1 MAKLIDAA
9 KAAHGAGNGEEAV
22 RLCRKV
28 LTSSPKDGAALELMG
43 TALFEMGRW
52 REAAEALQ
60 KAIGRAGEAAPLHS
74 MAGIANL
81 RLQQVEKA
89 VKHFDRAVEA
99 CRDRTDELDAMGRLL
114 YEQGALS
121 HAEACMRRAAAIDPH
136 NASWLNNLA
145 LILKDDGRRE
155 EAAQAWEQA
164 LRLSPEH
171 TGALTNLG
179 VMRFDQRRLDEAADL
194 LERALKLQP
203 LPEAAWHLGLVY
215 LLQGRYRDGFAL
227 YEARFAVRRSRPK
240 DYPQPLWD
248 GTPAPE
254 KSLVVYHEQGLGDT
268 IQFARFLAAA
278 RERVGRLLF
287 VCQAPLARLL
297 ASLPG
302 VDVMIES
309 ESLAERDLALS
320 ADLQV
325 SLLSLPHVLGV
336 TLEDLPGAERY
347 VRADPAH
354 IDHWQARMADDWGLR
369 VGIAW
374 AGNPVNP
381 RDGERSCTLMDF
393 APLAQVDG
401 VSLYSLQKGHGSE
414 QTADFLTDFTSDLH
428 DFADTAALVANLDLV
443 ITVDTAVAHLAA
455 AMGKPVWT
463 LHSKHCDWR
472 WMTDRADT
480 PWYPGMRL
488 FRQSTDGDWTP
499 VVNDVATALRRW
511 LSPAEPRFATLVEA

>member
-1 MAKLIDAA
+1 MAKLIEQA
-9 KAAHGAGNGEEAV
+9 KAAQQAGNGEEAV

-28 LTSSPKDGAALELMG
+28 LTSSPKDAAALEVMG

-81 RLQQVEKA
+81 RLRHVEKA
-89 VKHFDRAVEA
+89 VRHFDRAVEA

-114 YEQGALS
+114 YEQGALP
-121 HAEACMRRAAAIDPH
+121 HAEACMRRAVRIDPH
-136 NASWLNNLA
+136 NAAWLNNLA
-145 LILKDDGRRE
+145 LILKEDGRRE
-155 EAAQAWEQA
+155 EAVQAWEQA
-164 LRLSPEH
+164 MRLNPKH
-171 TGALTNLG
+171 TGALLNLG
-179 VMRFDQRRLDEAADL
+179 ITRFDQRRLDEAADL
-194 LERALKLQP
+194 LEAALKLQP

-227 YEARFAVRRSRPK
+227 YEARFAVRGSRPK
-240 DYPQPLWD
+240 DYPQPVWD
-248 GTPAPE
+248 GAPAPE
-254 KSLVVYHEQGLGDT
+254 QTLVVYHEQGLGDT

-278 RERVGRLLF
+278 RARVGRLLF
-287 VCQAPLARLL
+287 VCQAPLCRIL
-297 ASLPG
+297 ADLPG
-302 VDVMIES
+302 VDVIVES
-309 ESLAERDLALS
+309 ESAAERELALS

-325 SLLSLPHVLGV
+325 SLLSLPHLLGV
-336 TLEDLPGAERY
+336 TLEDLPGVERY
-347 VRADPAH
+347 VGPDPAH
-354 IDHWQARMADDWGLR
+354 VQHWQARMADDWGLR

-381 RDGERSCTLMDF
+381 RDRERSCALADL
-393 APLAQVDG
+393 APLSQVDG

-414 QTADFLTDFTSDLH
+414 QTADFLVDFTSDIH
-428 DFADTAALVANLDLV
+428 DLADTAALISNLDLV

-472 WMTDRADT
+472 WLTDRADT
-480 PWYPGMRL
+480 PWYPAMRL
-488 FRQSTDGDWTP
+488 FRQATDGDWAP
-499 VVNDVATALRRW
+499 VVNDVAAALRRW